1 MNKPQSNNLEGNL
14 DPAEARNL
22 LERGVRAMGLDL
34 ASEQIEQF
42 LAYLALLLKWNRKM
56 NLTALRS
63 PREII
68 IHHFLDSL
76 LLLPHLPQSAR
87 LLDIGSGAGFPGLPL
102 KIARPGLTIDLVEAT
117 AKKASFLKEAV
128 RRLGL
133 SGMNVIPVFL
143 GKEPVALP
151 PEVSWD
157 FFVSRGVKLEA
168 VLRAVKPFW
177 GPAQRL
183 LLMKGPDWSEE
194 IEKLGPLLEKQQAG
208 LERTILSANPLSAK
222 QWVLVI
228 LWKTGR
234 AG

>member
-1 MNKPQSNNLEGNL
+1 MNKPQSNNLDRNL

-76 LLLPHLPQSAR
+76 LLPPDLPQNVR
-87 LLDIGSGAGFPGLPL
+87 LLDIGSGAGFPGIPL

-117 AKKASFLKEAV
+117 AKKASFSEGS
-128 RRLGL
+128 RPSPGIGRYERHSGL
-133 SGMNVIPVFL
+133 SG
-143 GKEPVALP
+143 
-151 PEVSWD
+151 
-157 FFVSRGVKLEA
+157 
-168 VLRAVKPFW
+168 
-177 GPAQRL
+177 
-183 LLMKGPDWSEE
+183 
-194 IEKLGPLLEKQQAG
+194 
-208 LERTILSANPLSAK
+208 ERTGGPPA
-222 QWVLVI
+222 
-228 LWKTGR
+228 
-234 AG
+234 

>member
-1 MNKPQSNNLEGNL
+1 MNKPQSKKLDRNL
-14 DPAEARNL
+14 DPTEARDL
-22 LERGVRAMGLDL
+22 LKRGTRALGLDL
-34 ASEQIEQF
+34 APEQIEQF
-42 LAYLALLLKWNRKM
+42 LVYLELLLKWNRKI
-56 NLTALRS
+56 NLTALRT
-63 PREII
+63 PAEII
-68 IHHFLDSL
+68 SRHFLDSL
-76 LLLPHLPQSAR
+76 LLLPYLPETGR

-128 RRLGL
+128 RRLEL

-151 PEVSWD
+151 PEISWD

-183 LLMKGPDWSEE
+183 LLMKGPDWREE
-194 IEKLGPLLEKQQAG
+194 IEKLGPLLKKQQVVV
-208 LERTILSANPLSAK
+208 ERTILSVNPLSARP
-222 QWVLVI
+222 WVLVI

-234 AG
+234 PG

>member
-1 MNKPQSNNLEGNL
+1 MNKPQSKKL
-14 DPAEARNL
+14 DRNFDPTEARDLLFRGTRVLGLNL
-22 LERGVRAMGLDL
+22 AP
-34 ASEQIEQF
+34 EQIEQF
-42 LAYLALLLKWNRKM
+42 LVYLALLLKWIRKM
-56 NLTALRS
+56 NLTALRT
-63 PREII
+63 PAEII

-76 LLLPHLPQSAR
+76 PLLPYLPQNAR

-102 KIARPGLTIDLVEAT
+102 KIARPDLTIDLVEAT

-183 LLMKGPDWSEE
+183 LLMKGPDWREE
-194 IEKLGPLLEKQQAG
+194 IGKLGPLLEKQQVG
-208 LERTILSANPLSAK
+208 VERTILSANPLSAK
-222 QWVLVI
+222 PWVLVI
-228 LWKTGR
+228 LWKIGR
-234 AG
+234 PG

>member
-1 MNKPQSNNLEGNL
+1 MKKDHGKKLDWNL
-14 DPAEARNL
+14 DPTDARNL
-22 LERGVRAMGLDL
+22 LERGAQSLGLNL
-34 ASEQIEQF
+34 APDQIEQF
-42 LAYLALLLKWNRKM
+42 LVFLELLLKWNRKM

-76 LLLPHLPQSAR
+76 LLLPHLPQNAR

-128 RRLGL
+128 RRLGF

-143 GKEPVALP
+143 GKEPVAIP

-168 VLRAVKPFW
+168 VLMAVKPFW

-183 LLMKGPDWSEE
+183 LLMKGPDWREE
-194 IEKLGPLLEKQQAG
+194 IEKLGPLLEKQQLG
-208 LERTILSANPLSAK
+208 VERTIFSANPLSAK
-222 QWVLVI
+222 QGVLVI
-228 LWKTGR
+228 LRKTGR
-234 AG
+234 PG